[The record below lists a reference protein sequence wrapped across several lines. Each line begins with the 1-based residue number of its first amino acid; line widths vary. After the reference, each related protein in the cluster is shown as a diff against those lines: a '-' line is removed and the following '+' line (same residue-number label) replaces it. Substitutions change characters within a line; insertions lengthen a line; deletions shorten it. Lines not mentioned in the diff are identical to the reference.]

1 MILLTIFLIVIP
13 VILIA
18 AFFIC
23 TGINAETTID
33 INKPQQ
39 EVFDYLV
46 LLKNQEHY
54 NAWLMTD
61 PQMSKDYTG
70 TDGRPGFILSW
81 NSKNK
86 ITGKA
91 SQQITNIVAP
101 EKIEIELIFEK
112 PLPSKARYWLKLTA
126 VNDSKTHVT
135 WIYQGNP
142 APYYLLRVS
151 HMVFRLKKRATGY
164 MQVSLANLKNILEN

>member
-1 MILLTIFLIVIP
+1 MILLTIFLVAIP
-13 VILIA
+13 VILIM
-18 AFFIC
+18 AFF
-23 TGINAETTID
+23 THKGINAETTID

-46 LLKNQEHY
+46 LLKNQEQY

-61 PQMSKDYTG
+61 PKMSKGYAG
-70 TDGRPGFILSW
+70 TDGQPGFILSW

-91 SQQITNIVAP
+91 SQQITEVIVP
-101 EKIEIELIFEK
+101 KKIGVEINFVK
-112 PLPSKARYWLKLTA
+112 PMLSKAQYWFELSP

-151 HMVFRLKKRATGY
+151 HLVFRLKKRVSGY
-164 MQVSLANLKNILEN
+164 MQTSLVKLKNILEN